1 MTFKNWQYQSRYEPI
16 IQFKEKGDMNYQRRV
31 QIISTLICLA
41 LILGVGINVVA
52 ASPARQEETDFNAVD
67 AYVAEQ
73 MDNLNIPGLGLAI
86 IQDGQIAHLQ
96 GLGEANSAGRAVT
109 PQTPFNLASVT
120 KSFTALAVMQLVEA
134 GKIDL
139 DAPVQ
144 RYLPWFELADKE
156 ASAEIT
162 VRHLLNQT
170 TGISEKDGN
179 RFWASQK
186 TLEEEVRGLDYLQLA
201 EPVGTTF
208 QYSNINYGIAG
219 LIVEKVSGQSYA
231 DYVTEHIFEPLDMR
245 HSYGSRPAALA
256 NGLAESH
263 YYMFGQVFQA
273 EGPRPPVALSS
284 GFLMASV
291 EDMAHYAMA
300 QLNNGQ
306 YAGNSVLS
314 PQGMVE
320 LHAPAISTGE
330 ETAYAMGWHTGS
342 PEGTPLIWH
351 AGDDGR
357 NSSVVVLMPD
367 SASAVI
373 LLSNISGFERL
384 LQINGVVRGVMK
396 TLNGEPPASV
406 SPAFQ
411 LRFLYWV
418 TLLAPLVQILGIA
431 FVWRKRT
438 QMKTW
443 VAALVIILNLAM
455 VAFILILAQNVPTTL
470 SSMLVWYPELASALI
485 IVTTLGIGWSVVFTV
500 MRSRMRRASV
510 V

>member
-1 MTFKNWQYQSRYEPI
+1 M
-16 IQFKEKGDMNYQRRV
+16 GYQRRV
-31 QIISTLICLA
+31 QIILTLICLT
-41 LILGVGINVVA
+41 LILGLGINGVA
-52 ASPARQEETDFNAVD
+52 ASPARQEETDFNAID
-67 AYVAEQ
+67 AYIVEQ
-73 MDNLNIPGLGLAI
+73 MNNLNIPGVGLAI
-86 IQDGQIAHLQ
+86 IQDGQVAHLQ
-96 GLGEANSAGRAVT
+96 SFGQADSAGRAVT
-109 PQTPFNLASVT
+109 PQTPFNLGSVT

-156 ASAEIT
+156 ASAKIT

-186 TLEEEVRGLDYLQLA
+186 GLEEEVRGLDYLQLT

-256 NGLAESH
+256 DGLAASH
-263 YYMFGQVFQA
+263 YYIFGQAIQA
-273 EGPRPPVALSS
+273 EGPRPPVALPS

-306 YAGNSVLS
+306 YAGNSALS
-314 PQGMVE
+314 AQGMAE
-320 LHAPAISTGE
+320 LHVPAIPNGE
-330 ETAYAMGWHTGS
+330 GGSYAMGWNVG
-342 PEGTPLIWH
+342 ELDGTPIVSH
-351 AGDDGR
+351 SGDDGR
-357 NSSVVVLMPD
+357 NSSAIALMPD

-373 LLSNISGFERL
+373 LLSNISGFEHL
-384 LQINGVVRGVMK
+384 AQISGVAKGVIDV
-396 TLNGEPPASV
+396 LNGKPPAPV
-406 SPAFQ
+406 TPAFQ

-431 FVWRKRT
+431 FVWRWRYR
-438 QMKTW
+438 MKTW
-443 VAALVIILNLAM
+443 IAALVVILNLAL

-470 SSMLVWYPELASALI
+470 SSMLVWFPELAYALI
-485 IVTTLGIGWSVVFTV
+485 IVTALGIGWCIVFTV
-500 MRSRMRRASV
+500 MRLRMRRSSSAETSITGPV
-510 V
+510 IIEKA